1 MTRRGIL
8 EAVDPG
14 NGGNAAGP
22 GGGVLSLLDAP
33 HHGSNHNVGRGGGRW
48 WVCWGCCWCGGG
60 RTWWYCSWR
69 RWGSHGWMVG
79 ARVLVL
85 ELVFVVGPQAYGF
98 FEEGDVL
105 EGQRAGVFVSRQGE
119 SLRGAGGSR
128 LVREQGDG
136 QGSWIRGWNLG
147 ERASDRRAH

>member
-1 MTRRGIL
+1 MARRGIL

-14 NGGNAAGP
+14 DGGDAAGP

-33 HHGSNHNVGRGGGRW
+33 HHGSNHNVGRDGRW

-85 ELVFVVGPQAYGF
+85 ELVFVVGPQADRF
-98 FEEGDVL
+98 FEEGYVL
-105 EGQRAGVFVSRQGE
+105 EGQRAGVLLVGQGE

-136 QGSWIRGWNLG
+136 QGSWILWSDLG
-147 ERASDRRAH
+147 EMASDRRAR